1 MVRTRSFSV
10 KSKKVAEAVREQCHE
25 RLEREL
31 QQWQSEQQQQ
41 DEREQGSPCLR
52 ISSRGPPL

>member
-52 ISSRGPPL
+52 ISS